1 MQRPWMPLFSELSAN
16 LPDGHTILYIEDNLA
31 SIRLIEEILHERT
44 DIEFLNAREGQI
56 GLALA
61 RQRSPDLV
69 LLDLGLPDLP
79 GLDVLSQLQSAEA
92 TRRIPVVVISPDAA
106 TQKIDQLAA
115 VGARAYLTK
124 PIEVPAFLHVLD
136 GLLTPTSTG
145 SQIPCS
151 RPGSA
156 TCR

>member
-1 MQRPWMPLFSELSAN
+1 MSRWQA
-16 LPDGHTILYIEDNLA
+16 HHLYIEDNLA

-56 GLALA
+56 GLDLA

-92 TRRIPVVVISPDAA
+92 TRRIPVVVADVA

-115 VGARAYLTK
+115 VGARAY
-124 PIEVPAFLHVLD
+124 H
-136 GLLTPTSTG
+136 
-145 SQIPCS
+145 
-151 RPGSA
+151 
-156 TCR
+156 

>member
-1 MQRPWMPLFSELSAN
+1 MPLFSELSAN

-44 DIEFLNAREGQI
+44 DIEFLSAREGQI
-56 GLALA
+56 GLDLA

-92 TRRIPVVVISPDAA
+92 TRRIPCIGRPAH
-106 TQKIDQLAA
+106 A
-115 VGARAYLTK
+115 VLNGRSDRLRH
-124 PIEVPAFLHVLD
+124 VPFGNLPNASESVCHRLRHY
-136 GLLTPTSTG
+136 
-145 SQIPCS
+145 
-151 RPGSA
+151 RY
-156 TCR
+156 R

>member
-1 MQRPWMPLFSELSAN
+1 MQRPWMPLFSGLSAN

-56 GLALA
+56 GLDLA

-92 TRRIPVVVISPDAA
+92 TRRIPCIGWPA
-106 TQKIDQLAA
+106 QA
-115 VGARAYLTK
+115 VLNAQSDR
-124 PIEVPAFLHVLD
+124 
-136 GLLTPTSTG
+136 
-145 SQIPCS
+145 
-151 RPGSA
+151 
-156 TCR
+156 

>member
-1 MQRPWMPLFSELSAN
+1 MPLFSGLSEN
-16 LPDGHTILYIEDNLA
+16 LPDGHTILYIEDNVA
-31 SIRLIEEILHERT
+31 SIRLIEKILHERT

-56 GLALA
+56 GLDLA

-92 TRRIPVVVISPDAA
+92 TRRIPVVVISADAA

-124 PIEVPAFLHVLD
+124 PIEVPEFLHVLD
-136 GLLTPTSTG
+136 GLLTPS
-145 SQIPCS
+145 
-151 RPGSA
+151 
-156 TCR
+156 